1 VCGWLGEQSGAFR
14 KRIEIAV
21 IDASAPDASIRV
33 ALPEARVAI
42 DIWHLVAVDG
52 QMVTEVRQRCYSNGV
67 RQLRSHCG
75 WPTSTTPRSTGN
87 LRLGCW
93 LRWEFVLSP

>member
-1 VCGWLGEQSGAFR
+1 VCRWLGEQSEAFR

-21 IDASAPDASIRV
+21 IDASAPYASIRV

-52 QMVTEVRQRCYSNGV
+52 QMVTVVRQCCYSNGG

-75 WPTSTTPRSTGN
+75 WPSSTTPRSTGISAW
-87 LRLGCW
+87 GC
-93 LRWEFVLSP
+93 